1 MSHSTDL
8 RSRIVNAVRYKGY
21 TLRQAAETFEV
32 SKSSVERYL
41 RRYRQQD
48 DLTPRTSSG
57 RPSVLNE
64 HRAWVVANLLNNDLT
79 HEARCEAF
87 FKHIGVRVS
96 SATMCRWVRR
106 LGNTRKKD
114 LLRQ

>member
-1 MSHSTDL
+1 MSHSTEL
-8 RSRIVNAVRYKGY
+8 RRRIVNAVRYKGY

-41 RRYRQQD
+41 SRHD
-48 DLTPRTSSG
+48 DLAPRTSSG
-57 RPSVLNE
+57 RPSLLSE
-64 HRAWVVANLLNNDLT
+64 YQAWITENLLNNDLT
-79 HEARCEAF
+79 HEARCETF
-87 FKHIGVRVS
+87 FEYSGVRVS
-96 SATMCRWVRR
+96 TATMCRWVRR